1 MLCFCQYSCLL
12 RTFYFGG
19 GLFLVCIAYLMQKKS
34 FSFEFS
40 SFLKMISSM
49 FDFYFVCTSFV
60 GFLVIFQFFA
70 RLVFKVKL
78 MRYHSCDCNRKH

>member
-1 MLCFCQYSCLL
+1 MYCLL
-12 RTFYFGG
+12 DAEKVF
-19 GLFLVCIAYLMQKKS
+19 FLRVFFFFKNDFIHVR
-34 FSFEFS
+34 
-40 SFLKMISSM
+40 FLL
-49 FDFYFVCTSFV
+49 CTSFV